1 MRYAIADTDKA
12 VFKGI
17 DVKIHRTNNV
27 GNKMVVNE
35 NELLRI
41 NSDASLAASQLGGE
55 LLEHEQLKVELN
67 KWNI

>member
-1 MRYAIADTDKA
+1 MY
-12 VFKGI
+12 KGI
-17 DVKIHRTNNV
+17 DVKMHRTNNA
-27 GNKMVVNE
+27 GNKVVINE

-41 NSDASLAASQLGGE
+41 NDDASLAASQLGGV